1 MSEDASGSSPWQW
14 RNEGRHEGRGD
25 TKGGGRARGQGET
38 RGDRGSSG
46 GQDEGRF
53 GGGSGM
59 RAGSA
64 ADLGYGNSEEKRQV
78 SAVGRRGK
86 GRGRGGQGEGGGVS
100 SVNHRTP
107 EEEAG
112 ERGAH
117 RVRGRGHTRAAR
129 FAQPI
134 KSPDPVGDLG
144 FQYLRVSDG
153 IVGTC
158 TEVERRYVRV
168 QSQPD
173 PKTVRPA
180 SILQRSL
187 QAVARREAA
196 GEAYD
201 DTGDFYMS
209 ICQDLRLQQIEDKLT
224 VEAREGF
231 AICAMRAR
239 VGLPG
244 EDKGMDT
251 KALSDCL
258 LHLHSLYGKNARQPR
273 QLEFAVYRFLMWL
286 GLTATGAPDATAQL
300 NSSLKELA
308 AFSPHPAV
316 SHATDVMAAVL
327 AGDSRRYFSLTA
339 SPPASARE
347 QCHVHDTLLA
357 PAVRRRAYETV
368 LKAYKFV
375 IPLHTLT
382 QLFGL
387 QGAEMTDWLDEMQAV
402 YDADSQL
409 LDVDASKKVEK
420 QDQSK

>member
-1 MSEDASGSSPWQW
+1 MSEDASGSGWHW
-14 RNEGRHEGRGD
+14 RNEGRNEGSRE
-25 TKGGGRARGQGET
+25 TRGGGRARGQGET
-38 RGDRGSSG
+38 RGGRGGSG
-46 GQDEGRF
+46 GQLEGRF
-53 GGGSGM
+53 FGGSGK
-59 RAGSA
+59 G
-64 ADLGYGNSEEKRQV
+64 GYGNSGRRGGGRGGEGEAEE
-78 SAVGRRGK
+78 VGRRGV
-86 GRGRGGQGEGGGVS
+86 GRGRGGQGGGGGVS
-100 SVNHRTP
+100 SWNHRTP

-117 RVRGRGHTRAAR
+117 RVRGRGHARAAR

-239 VGLPG
+239 VGHPG
-244 EDKGMDT
+244 EEKGMDT

-286 GLTATGAPDATAQL
+286 GLTAKGAPDATAHL

-327 AGDSRRYFSLTA
+327 AGDSRRYFDLTA

-375 IPLHTLT
+375 IPLQTLT

-409 LDVDASKKVEK
+409 LDVDASKKAEK
-420 QDQSK
+420 PDQSK